1 MTTTSRIEGLEA
13 ALAIKAPVRV
23 ATTANITLN
32 GLQTIDGIT
41 TLENDRVL
49 VKNQTNAVLNGI
61 YIATTGEWV
70 RAEDFN
76 GARDVAKGT
85 RVVVTDGAINGN
97 KRFYVTTENPIAIGT
112 TALAFAAE
120 DSSGFDFI
128 SPMTQ
133 LGDIIVGG
141 AAGAAQRLA
150 GNTTTN
156 RRFLNQTGDGT
167 NSAIPSWNSIGT
179 ADLPTV
185 PITKGGTGATD
196 KTSGFDALAPT
207 TTKGDI
213 IVFNGSDN
221 VRLPVGANG
230 AVLVANSATTAGVA
244 WDTVAGGSSTFVD
257 NVFRIQ
263 DETDG
268 TKRLGFQ
275 VSGIS
280 SGTTRILTPPNQD
293 DTIVGTTAT
302 QTLTNKTLTAPVIS
316 SISNSGTITLP
327 TATTTLVGRN
337 TTDTLTNKT
346 LTSPTVTGGT
356 VNASIVRVSGVDVLT
371 DSDGLNSLADVDT
384 AGATVHGSL
393 YGLEYSSV
401 SGGYAL
407 DAISVSG
414 EVNTASNVGSSGEGV
429 FKQKTGVDLEFKKI
443 VAGSNVTVTGGSND
457 ITIAAGGGGAS
468 ALNDLSDVI
477 ITSPVSGQVISYN
490 GSNWVNATVA
500 GAFGGSFSDLNDVN
514 IVNSPV
520 VNRPPPAAPT
530 NPNAVAGRVQLFT
543 IPSVDR
549 LQFSHNVTSLPMNTT
564 SILVTR
570 AANYGGRLWDGFVS
584 SALQVQTDVA
594 ATCTQNEWNIL
605 GILNNYAPVDPSG
618 FGRGGE
624 NCAAY
629 FQANHYNAGASWGL
643 AIDVQDYKVN
653 GISGGA
659 IVGIE
664 NAVITERQNFR
675 ANIMV
680 QSFLTGNRGNEAGRI
695 YAFGLADV
703 ITHNNP
709 NPNTAQ
715 YGFLVGDKENR
726 IAFNGGARPTVNNG
740 FAVYANGITGF
751 QDEGTK
757 SLGLFLAG
765 TYTTGCA
772 ISIPSDSSI
781 AFENTNQVRL
791 GYSSAN
797 LRLQANRT
805 LAIDC
810 GGAVAPF
817 VGVGSAQWGIDFS
830 NASLN
835 SGVLNS
841 QGFSI
846 ENGGLLNFKGAPSA
860 GNYSNGGYGLLFH
873 GGIGYGGRFIRIN
886 IPGRGGDAFIPVMVS
901 NTSNPA

>member
-23 ATTANITLN
+23 ATTANTFLN
-32 GLQTIDGIT
+32 GLQIIDGIT

-61 YIATTGEWV
+61 YIATTGKWV

-85 RVVVTDGAINGN
+85 RVFVTDGTTNANIIY
-97 KRFYVTTENPIAIGT
+97 FVTTENPITIGT

-196 KTSGFDALAPT
+196 KTNAFDALAPT

-213 IVFNGSDN
+213 VVFNGSN
-221 VRLPVGANG
+221 NIRLPVGANG
-230 AVLVANSATTAGVA
+230 AVLVANSATAPGVA
-244 WDTVAGGSSTFVD
+244 WDTVAGGSSIFVD

-263 DETDG
+263 DEIDG

-280 SGTTRILTPPNQD
+280 SGATRILTPPNQD

-302 QTLTNKTLTAPVIS
+302 QTLANKTLTTPVIS
-316 SISNSGTITLP
+316 SISNGGTITLP
-327 TATTTLVGRN
+327 TSTTTLVGRN
-337 TTDTLTNKT
+337 TIDTLTNKT

-356 VNASIVRVSGVDVLT
+356 VNASIVRVNGVDVLT
-371 DSDGLNSLADVDT
+371 DSDGLNSLADVDA
-384 AGATVHGSL
+384 AGATVDGSL

-401 SGGYAL
+401 TGGYAL

-414 EVNTASNVGSSGEGV
+414 EVNTASNVGVTGEGV

-443 VAGSNVTVTGGSND
+443 VAGSNVTVTGGTSD
-457 ITIAAGGGGAS
+457 ITIAAGGGGAN

-500 GAFGGSFSDLNDVN
+500 GAFGGDFADLGEV
-514 IVNSPV
+514 
-520 VNRPPPAAPT
+520 
-530 NPNAVAGRVQLFT
+530 T
-543 IPSVDR
+543 I
-549 LQFSHNVTSLPMNTT
+549 T
-564 SILVTR
+564 
-570 AANYGGRLWDGFVS
+570 
-584 SALQVQTDVA
+584 
-594 ATCTQNEWNIL
+594 
-605 GILNNYAPVDPSG
+605 SG
-618 FGRGGE
+618 FGFDVRRFAIASNHRIQYEHTVNTPSSFASINLIRNNQSSGGFGVSTGIRIDCTAGAAVQSNEWALCSVLENYATFNGGGGGGGAE

-629 FQANHYNAGASWGL
+629 FQANHYRAYSSWGL
-643 AIDVQDYKVN
+643 AVEAKDMLVSGVAS
-653 GISGGA
+653 GI
-659 IVGIE
+659 VWGIE
-664 NAVITERQNFR
+664 NLLVTDRQNVR
-675 ANIMV
+675 SDLIV
-680 QSFLTGNRGNEAGRI
+680 QTFLQRNFGTGATGRI
-695 YAFGLADV
+695 YAYGLADCAANQP
-703 ITHNNP
+703 TQ
-709 NPNTAQ
+709 NTAQ
-715 YGFLVGDKENR
+715 YGFLVGDKDNR
-726 IAFNGGARPTVNNG
+726 LAFFGGLRPTVNNG

-751 QDEGTK
+751 QDEGNKVT
-757 SLGLFLAG
+757 GLLLAG
-765 TYTTGCA
+765 SYSGAA
-772 ISIPSDSSI
+772 ISIPANNSI
-781 AFENTNQVRL
+781 AFENTNAVRL
-791 GYSSAN
+791 GYSTGTLALEATRPIIAN
-797 LRLQANRT
+797 GSGLQA
-805 LAIDC
+805 C
-810 GGAVAPF
+810 FQGA
-817 VGVGSAQWGIDFS
+817 GNAQWGIDFS
-830 NASLN
+830 NTGLG

-841 QGFSI
+841 QGFAI
-846 ENGGLLNFKGAPSA
+846 RNGGLLDFKAAQANGYFTN
-860 GNYSNGGYGLLFH
+860 GNTRFFNGQPWA
-873 GGIGYGGRFIRIN
+873 GRFLQVT
-886 IPGRGGDAFIPVMVS
+886 GDFGTGYMAIYV
-901 NTSNPA
+901 